1 MILLPREWVWEWEA
15 NRVAR
20 RSVRLRNAETALL
33 EKGKLEQQIREDAQE
48 LVQRLRRLQRLERS
62 AARAADFVNGCR
74 RGYFTPDEDAMV
86 RRIQQHYHEH
96 RQHLY
101 GLIDRYISY
110 RRISDPAVRMQAF
123 CVGFAAAVS
132 LYAKSLKL
140 IRQYEHNPLVRRKLN
155 EPEPRFQLPGG
166 MFDEILRAHCSL
178 RHGLLYFAAVRFWK
192 RHFQAIKILH
202 LPQDRDFALLVR
214 LIRQQHHRVR
224 AGFEDLWLRHLRR
237 DVHACW
243 SAVADPLV
251 HVWDLFRNWAAHFFT
266 LQHHAPVRD
275 KCALNESV
283 LEQLRPLL
291 QPGDVLLI
299 RAEGRLTTTLLPGF
313 WSHAAIYLGSDLEAA
328 AFAIPTSL
336 RAFNR
341 QIVDLPA
348 SGWVVD
354 AVSPCVRIRS
364 LADCLCADHVAIV
377 RPLLTTGDMQRAL
390 KEALSHLGK
399 PYDLEFD
406 FNQAHRIVC
415 TELIYRALHRRGQV
429 ELRLVKR
436 LGRYTLT
443 GDDLAAQMLEA
454 MATGAEERTPA
465 FQMVAMAL
473 FNRRGRVNVML
484 GEAARKALGRVID
497 R

>member
-33 EKGKLEQQIREDAQE
+33 DKDKLEKQIRDDAQE
-48 LVQRLRRLQRLERS
+48 LVQRLRRLHRLERS

-96 RQHLY
+96 RLHLY

-110 RRISDPAVRMQAF
+110 RRITDPAVRLQAF

-140 IRQYEHNPLVRRKLN
+140 IRQYEHNPLVRKKLN

-166 MFDEILRAHCSL
+166 MFEEILRAHCSL

-192 RHFQAIKILH
+192 RHFPEIKSRR

-224 AGFEDLWLRHLRR
+224 AGFGDLWLRHLRR
-237 DVHACW
+237 DGNACW
-243 SAVADPLV
+243 SAVADPVV

-266 LQHHAPVRD
+266 LQHRAPIRD
-275 KCALNESV
+275 HCALTERV
-283 LEQLRPLL
+283 LEQLRPHLR
-291 QPGDVLLI
+291 PGDVLLI

-313 WSHAAIYLGSDLEAA
+313 WSHAALYLGHDLSD
-328 AFAIPTSL
+328 PTVVQSGIDPSL
-336 RAFNR
+336 LL
-341 QIVDLPA
+341 LP
-348 SGWVVD
+348 SRGWVVD

-364 LADCLCADHVAIV
+364 LDDCLCADHLAVV
-377 RPLLTTGDMQRAL
+377 RPLLSAWDLQRGL
-390 KEALSHLGK
+390 REALSHLGK

-415 TELIYRALHRRGQV
+415 TELIYRALHRRGAIR
-429 ELRLVKR
+429 LHLVKR

-443 GDDLAAQMLEA
+443 GDDMAAQMLERMDA
-454 MATGAEERTPA
+454 GESGQTPA
-465 FQMVAMAL
+465 FEMIATAL
-473 FNRRGRVNVML
+473 SNRRGRVSVML
-484 GEAARKALGRVID
+484 GEAARKALSRVLD